1 MQLFPGS
8 IGTGHV
14 PQNPRNPA
22 VLSLSALVPRHSAE
36 TVRNDRSFR
45 TKARQMTSRKM
56 RADFAKMFNNNV
68 LFSDLQ
74 NRRRKT
80 EKKTDIL
87 GTARRDG
94 KATGQPAP

>member
-1 MQLFPGS
+1 
-8 IGTGHV
+8 
-14 PQNPRNPA
+14 
-22 VLSLSALVPRHSAE
+22 
-36 TVRNDRSFR
+36 
-45 TKARQMTSRKM
+45 MTSRKM